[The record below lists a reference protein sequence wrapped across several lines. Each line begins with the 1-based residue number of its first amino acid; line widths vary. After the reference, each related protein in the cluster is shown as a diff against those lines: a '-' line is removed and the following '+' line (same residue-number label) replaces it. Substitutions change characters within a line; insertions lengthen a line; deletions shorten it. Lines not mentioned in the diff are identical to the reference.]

1 MKDGFT
7 KVAAATPRLKVADT
21 EYNTDEIIRLYKEA
35 LSKDVDILVFPELS
49 ITGYTSSDL
58 FFQKVLLDN
67 ALKGLERIK
76 KETSSSDML
85 IFVGLPYKAD
95 GKLYNV
101 AAVLS
106 GGNILALVTKKNIPN
121 YGEFYE
127 RRWFTPCPEE
137 NIYVDILGDVEVP
150 LGNKILFK
158 PSYPETLLVAAEICE
173 DLWVPEPPSVKHAI
187 NGATLIV
194 NLSASDELI
203 GKEEYRKSLISSH
216 SARLIASY
224 VYADAGEGEST
235 TDMVFTG
242 SDIIAEN
249 GTILA
254 SSNYTYGSLLISEID
269 SDKLSYERSRT
280 STYPD
285 CTLIT
290 ADYDVIEYDNKEHD
304 VELTRYFD
312 PHPFVPSNEKEREE
326 RCEKILSLQALGL
339 KKRVLHTNAK
349 CAVIGLSGGLD
360 STLALLV
367 AVRAFDMLSRSRK
380 DIIAITMPCFGTTKR
395 TKSNAE
401 CLANALGV
409 TFKEVDITKSVLQHF
424 EDIEHD
430 KEDLSVTYEN
440 SQARERTQVLMDT
453 ANKYGGMVIGTG
465 DLSELALGWAT
476 YNGDHMSMYGVN
488 SSIPKTLVRYLVEYE
503 ALKDKSVYS
512 VLMDILSTPVSPELL
527 PAKDGEI
534 SQKTEDIVGPYE
546 LHDFFL
552 YYFVRQ
558 AFPPHKIYRIAKI
571 AFNGVYSSC
580 VIRRWLIIFTKRFF
594 SQQFKR
600 SCLPDGPKVGTI
612 SLSPR
617 SDWRMPSDSSSALW
631 VEDAQSIEEE

>member
-7 KVAAATPRLKVADT
+7 KVAVATPKLKVADT
-21 EYNTDEIIRLYKEA
+21 EYNTNEIIRLYNEA
-35 LSKDVDILVFPELS
+35 LSKNVDILVFPELS

-76 KETSSSDML
+76 METASSDML
-85 IFVGLPYKAD
+85 IFVGLPYRAD

-106 GGNILALVTKKNIPN
+106 RGSILALVAKKNIPN

-137 NIYVDILGDVEVP
+137 NIYVDILGEVEVP

-158 PSYPETLLVAAEICE
+158 PTYPKTLLVAAEICE

-216 SARLIASY
+216 SSRLIAAY

-242 SDIIAEN
+242 SNIIAEN

-254 SSNYTYGSLLISEID
+254 SSNYNNGSLLISEID

-280 STYPD
+280 TTYPD
-285 CTLIT
+285 CSEISTN
-290 ADYDVIEYDNKEHD
+290 YDVIEYENKVHNI
-304 VELTRYFD
+304 ELTRSFNQ
-312 PHPFVPSNEKEREE
+312 HPFVPDNERERE
-326 RCEKILSLQALGL
+326 ARCEKILSLQALGL
-339 KKRVLHTNAK
+339 KKRISHTNAK

-367 AVRAFDMLSRSRK
+367 TVRAFDMLSRSRK

-401 CLANALGV
+401 CLASALGV
-409 TFKEVDITKSVLQHF
+409 TFKDVDITKSVLQHF

-430 KEDLSVTYEN
+430 KNDLSVTYEN
-440 SQARERTQVLMDT
+440 CQARERTQVLMDI
-453 ANKYGGMVIGTG
+453 ANKYGGLVIGTG

-488 SSIPKTLVRYLVEYE
+488 SSVPKTLVRYLVEYE

-552 YYFVRQ
+552 YYFVRH

-571 AFNGVYSSC
+571 AFNGVYSYS
-580 VIRRWLIIFTKRFF
+580 VIRHWLIIFTKRFF

-631 VEDAQSIEEE
+631 VEDAESIKEE

>member
-35 LSKDVDILVFPELS
+35 LAKNVDILVFPELS

-67 ALKGLERIK
+67 ALKGLARIK
-76 KETSSSDML
+76 RETSSSDML
-85 IFVGLPYKAD
+85 VFVGLPYKTD

-106 GGNILALVTKKNIPN
+106 GGNILALVAKKNIPN

-137 NIYVDILGDVEVP
+137 NIYVDLLGDVEVP
-150 LGNKILFK
+150 LGNKLLFK
-158 PSYPETLLVAAEICE
+158 PCYPDTLLVAAEICE

-216 SARLIASY
+216 SSRLIAAY
-224 VYADAGEGEST
+224 AYADAGEGEST

-254 SSNYTYGSLLISEID
+254 SSNYTYGSLVISEID

-280 STYPD
+280 TTYPD
-285 CTLIT
+285 SSEI
-290 ADYDVIEYDNKEHD
+290 AASYDVIEYDNKEHD
-304 VELTRYFD
+304 VELSRYFD
-312 PHPFVPSNEKEREE
+312 PRPFVPSNEKEREE
-326 RCEKILSLQALGL
+326 RCEKILSIQALGL
-339 KKRVLHTNAK
+339 KKRIAHTNAK

-360 STLALLV
+360 STLAMLV
-367 AVRAFDMLSRSRK
+367 TVRAFDMLARSRE

-409 TFKEVDITKSVLQHF
+409 TFKEVNITKSVLQHF
-424 EDIEHD
+424 EDIGHD

-440 SQARERTQVLMDT
+440 CQARERTQVLMDI
-453 ANKYGGMVIGTG
+453 ANKYGGLVIGTG

-488 SSIPKTLVRYLVEYE
+488 SSVPKTLVRYLVEYE

-512 VLMDILSTPVSPELL
+512 VLMDILATPVSPELL

-552 YYFVRQ
+552 YYFVRH

-580 VIRRWLIIFTKRFF
+580 IIRHWLIIFTKRFF
-594 SQQFKR
+594 AQQFKR

-631 VEDAQSIEEE
+631 LEDAQMIEEE